1 MLKISLPSGDVP
13 APRRVNLQ
21 EVYLPVR
28 ETYVKMAE
36 PYGRDV
42 LETLVKELDE
52 AEKKIAK

>member
-1 MLKISLPSGDVP
+1 
-13 APRRVNLQ
+13 
-21 EVYLPVR
+21 VR